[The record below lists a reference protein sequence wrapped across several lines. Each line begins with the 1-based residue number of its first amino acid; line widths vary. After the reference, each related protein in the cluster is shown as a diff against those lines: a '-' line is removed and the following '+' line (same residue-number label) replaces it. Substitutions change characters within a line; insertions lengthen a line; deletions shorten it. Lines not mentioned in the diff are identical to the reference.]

1 MFVCVCACVCVCVC
15 VCVLLSTHNTFTVPC
30 SDTRRGVCCQS
41 VWISDSEDQAFC
53 SEVEDTKY
61 GGQSC
66 RTMLYDNW
74 AGMTN
79 IDQNEMKTCSNS
91 LDRKSSLAQHK
102 KSNLQ
107 TCSSRLDLVQH
118 KAIAVAVKSGR
129 GNGRKW
135 CDWCQAVHHY
145 KTACGLHA
153 AVPSMTTAMARSDQ
167 EESDKDMDDKQA
179 ASVSR

>member
-1 MFVCVCACVCVCVC
+1 MCVRVCVCFVI
-15 VCVLLSTHNTFTVPC
+15 SSQHFFT
-30 SDTRRGVCCQS
+30 DTRRGVCCQS
-41 VWISDSEDQAFC
+41 VCDSEDQAFC

-61 GGQSC
+61 GGQK
-66 RTMLYDNW
+66 YDNW

-79 IDQNEMKTCSNS
+79 IDQNEMKTCINS
-91 LDRKSSLAQHK
+91 LDRESSLTQQK

-118 KAIAVAVKSGR
+118 KAIAIAVKSGC

-145 KTACGLHA
+145 RTACGLHA

-179 ASVSR
+179 VSFSR